1 MVREIPWGEALRPS
15 DPLWVITIGA
25 NSHKP
30 LDPSLS
36 SANDEPM
43 DAVAAL
49 AAPRVR
55 ELAIGDMADF
65 LGRRGVRVVHA
76 TDGRPFGAVLKTL
89 LHGRLGSELR
99 CGRLDLGRLE
109 ATDESTRRISGP
121 LIDLAGLQGAFPPPA
136 GYYVFRGPTL
146 VGFHPELE
154 PSTAEL
160 PRLARLGVRGLLRLA
175 KLRDLDRAG
184 REALS
189 GAPELDIV
197 EFFEEVAQGWTPRR
211 APAASDRRK
220 NQERRG
226 PRRDSKPR
234 RARERL
240 EAELDS
246 AFRLLGATPDMSLR
260 RIKAARNRL
269 MRDNHPDRLQRD
281 PSRHADATR
290 LTVRI
295 NEAYTAIRKARE
307 ADRAE

>member
-1 MVREIPWGEALRPS
+1 
-15 DPLWVITIGA
+15 
-25 NSHKP
+25 
-30 LDPSLS
+30 
-36 SANDEPM
+36 M

-76 TDGRPFGAVLKTL
+76 TQGRQFGMVLKTL

-99 CGRLDLGRLE
+99 CGRLDLGRLDAEDE
-109 ATDESTRRISGP
+109 ATRRFANP
-121 LIDLAGLQGAFPPPA
+121 LINLAGLQGAFPPPA
-136 GYYVFRGPTL
+136 GYYLFRGPTL
-146 VGFHPELE
+146 VGYHPELA
-154 PSTAEL
+154 PSITEL
-160 PRLARLGVRGLLRLA
+160 PRLARLGARGLLSLA

-189 GAPELDIV
+189 EAPELHIV

-211 APAASDRRK
+211 APAASDRRQ
-220 NQERRG
+220 NQDRRG
-226 PRRDSKPR
+226 PRRGSRPR

-246 AFRLLGATPDMSLR
+246 AFRVLGVTPDMPLR

-281 PSRHADATR
+281 PSRHAEATR

-295 NEAYTAIRKARE
+295 NKAYTAIRKARE
-307 ADRAE
+307 AASAG